1 MNAIGT
7 PHFGMVNRLNRLFSK
22 LLADQAIISVQNPL
36 RLDDHSEPQPDV
48 TILKP
53 RADDYDTVTPYPA
66 DVLLLIEVA
75 DSSLDYDRTIKAP
88 LSAENGIIEYWIVNL
103 VHRVVE
109 VHRQPDSGAYA
120 QVQRWG
126 ADAVLDMI
134 ALPGVTL
141 PLAELL
147 RTHSMP

>member
-1 MNAIGT
+1 M
-7 PHFGMVNRLNRLFSK
+7 M
-22 LLADQAIISVQNPL
+22 
-36 RLDDHSEPQPDV
+36 
-48 TILKP
+48 P
-53 RADDYDTVTPYPA
+53 RPT

-88 LSAENGIIEYWIVNL
+88 LYAESGIIEYWIVNL

-109 VHRQPDSGAYA
+109 VYRQPDNGAYA

-141 PLAELL
+141 PAAELL
-147 RTHSMP
+147 RSHAMP